1 MVVLV
6 RPHGRLYGKFVDGEG
21 CHTEVSR
28 AGLGVLF
35 LVRLRKCAFLAALL
49 ALAGCV
55 GDRPPP
61 PVIDTSMP
69 VVIDY
74 RAHRVVNPPPQ
85 RDQGR
90 VDPDPAGPGR
100 ERSFGPESRLLP
112 PGRNTLLAA
121 IERLRAREMAGGS
134 EFLALAKKKAR
145 VAKLDHAE
153 DGAAAKEPDD
163 VDAREFRLTQG
174 EAGQQDRRGPDRGA
188 DGAKAE
194 DEGYRLNF
202 DDADVKDVLQAVL
215 GNVLHI
221 AYSVA
226 PSVTGKITI
235 SSAAPQNRAEL
246 LSTLET
252 VLAMQGLAM
261 TTTGTGYR
269 IAPISLSGGA
279 IDTNAKEPGFG
290 ITVVPLDYTSA
301 PSILKL
307 VAGFLSDADGIR
319 IDAARNT
326 VVVRGPEPRRAEI
339 VRAIKSMD
347 ADWMHTQSVSVVEL
361 RRSSPEEVIG
371 ELTRIFDIDKD
382 TGGAGGSVQFKAI
395 KRLRA
400 IMVISRNPQ
409 LIRRATVWIRRLDHQ
424 DVSAAPGIYIYRP
437 RYREARELVRLVNGL
452 FGNSSSAGGGGG
464 VAFQS
469 GFAGQ
474 GPQTQPGSQQIGHA
488 SASFVG
494 GLSTGGFTGPGG
506 SGGLGGGQGGA
517 VSGGPGGGLG
527 GAQGSLG
534 GGGFGQSAGGGPG
547 GSSPSGLGGNLAD
560 PIEAGRSEGGERP
573 KLSLTADTG
582 NNTIVAYTD
591 GETYAK
597 VNSVLRQLDLPPLQV
612 AVNVTVA
619 EVDLND
625 ALKYGVQFY
634 LNNMPGQVSLQATAQ
649 EGLAIASAVASV
661 RAAGNTFGIGSVG
674 LGTLGGLGTSTS
686 NQDVILSALDS
697 VSKVHILSNPSIVV
711 MENKPATFEV
721 GNQVP
726 ITTQS
731 AQSTIG
737 TNSPTLNQVQYL
749 DTGVILKIIP
759 RVGQKGEVD
768 MDLDQVISS
777 VVPQADG
784 TQSLT
789 PTISKRRVASNISVR
804 SGQSVML
811 AGLIQEQRQRGRD
824 QLPFVGQE
832 IGNIFGNTNNAF
844 TRTELV
850 IFIRP
855 IIIRGGNDAQTFAED
870 QRGKLHAMDLHAP
883 SVTK

>member
-1 MVVLV
+1 M
-6 RPHGRLYGKFVDGEG
+6 RMRRY
-21 CHTEVSR
+21 
-28 AGLGVLF
+28 
-35 LVRLRKCAFLAALL
+35 ALL
-49 ALAGCV
+49 AGLIPLAGCV

-61 PVIDTSMP
+61 VLDTSMP
-69 VVIDY
+69 VIIDY
-74 RAHRVVNPPPQ
+74 NAHRTLNPPAQ
-85 RDQGR
+85 REQGR
-90 VDPDPAGPGR
+90 VDPVPGGPGR
-100 ERSFGPESRLLP
+100 QREFGPESRLLP
-112 PGRNTLLAA
+112 PINPTALLATL
-121 IERLRAREMAGGS
+121 ERFRAREPAGGGD
-134 EFLALAKKKAR
+134 FLALAKKSKSH
-145 VAKLDHAE
+145 VAKVDPDGEDAASSGREDTDARETRSTDTRHGAQAGLDR
-153 DGAAAKEPDD
+153 GTVTEPDD
-163 VDAREFRLTQG
+163 
-174 EAGQQDRRGPDRGA
+174 
-188 DGAKAE
+188 
-194 DEGYRLNF
+194 GYRLNF
-202 DDADVKDVLQAVL
+202 EDADIKDVLQAVL
-215 GNVLHI
+215 GGVLHI
-221 AYSVA
+221 SYTLA
-226 PSVTGKITI
+226 PNIAGKITI
-235 SSAAPQNRAEL
+235 SSAAPQNRTEL

-261 TTTGTGYR
+261 TATGTGYR
-269 IAPISLSGGA
+269 IAPVSLGGGA
-279 IDTNAKEPGFG
+279 VDDNAKEPGFG

-307 VAGFLSDADGIR
+307 VGGFLSDADGIR

-326 VVVRGPEPRRAEI
+326 IIVRGPEPRRKEI

-361 RRSSPEEVIG
+361 RRSSPEDVIG
-371 ELTRIFDIDKD
+371 ELTRIFDNDKD
-382 TGGAGGSVQFKAI
+382 TGGASGSVQFKAI

-409 LIRRATVWIRRLDHQ
+409 LIHRATVWIRRLDHQ
-424 DVSAAPGIYIYRP
+424 DVSATPGIYVYRP

-452 FGNSSSAGGGGG
+452 FGNSSSAGNGGGG
-464 VAFQS
+464 VAFQNS

-474 GPQTQPGSQQIGHA
+474 NGPQTQAGSQQIGQS
-488 SASFVG
+488 SASFAG
-494 GLSTGGFTGPGG
+494 GLSTGGFAGPGG
-506 SGGLGGGQGGA
+506 SGGLGGGGPGG
-517 VSGGPGGGLG
+517 GGPSGGGGLG
-527 GAQGSLG
+527 GGQG
-534 GGGFGQSAGGGPG
+534 GGGFGQSAGGGLGGGGPG
-547 GSSPSGLGGNLAD
+547 GGPGGLGGNLAD
-560 PIEAGRSEGGERP
+560 PIEAGRNEGGERP

-661 RAAGNTFGIGSVG
+661 RAAGSTFGIGSLG
-674 LGTLGGLGTSTS
+674 LGTLGGLGTSTN

-737 TNSPTLNQVQYL
+737 SNSPTLNQVQYL

-768 MDLDQVISS
+768 MDLDQIISS

-832 IGNIFGNTNNAF
+832 IGNLFGNTNNAF

-855 IIIRGGNDAQTFAED
+855 IIIRGGNDAQTVAEE